1 MKELKKYRE
10 YWKELVHIENILSLL
25 HWDSEV
31 LIPEAARTERAEQ
44 IAYLSKLYHTKYVSS
59 ELDDILASLFQALNS
74 LDLNDEEKFILKKEL
89 EVLNHDRY
97 RAKKLRTEL
106 VEELSR
112 ITNLA
117 IGIWANAKKNK
128 NFSEFA
134 PTLQKIILLV
144 QEKADQYSYNTERY
158 DALLEDYEIG
168 VRASE
173 LEELFKHL
181 KNSLIPLINQ
191 FQTYPNPFLKPVHK
205 ELQYFFNK
213 KLSVLLGL
221 PENSHRLDTSQ
232 HPFSTS
238 LGANDKRITTRYDE
252 VDPLSSVFA
261 VLHETGHALYEYGLS
276 QSKNYPSP
284 LTVPA
289 SYGVHESQSRL
300 WENQIGRSRPFWEFM
315 YPTLLRDFNIYHY
328 DLPFEKLYNYVNSV
342 SRSKIRV
349 KADQVTY
356 NLHIILRFEIER
368 ELIKGSLLVKD
379 LPEVWN
385 SKMKEFFD
393 LEIENDAEGVLQDI
407 HWSGGSFGYFPTYTL
422 GNIYAA
428 QLFSVF
434 LKTHQSFWDDVRS
447 RGDFSSLV
455 KWLTKAV
462 YSQGKIYAP
471 KELIKHAT
479 GEYPDSSYLEK
490 YLKSKLRELSE

>member
-1 MKELKKYRE
+1 MKELKKYKE
-10 YWKELVHIENILSLL
+10 YWKELVHLENIISLL

-31 LIPEAARTERAEQ
+31 LIPDAARAERAEQ
-44 IAYLSKLYHTKYVSS
+44 IAYLSKLYHTKYISS
-59 ELDDILASLFQALNS
+59 EFDDILANLFQTLDN
-74 LDLNDEEKFILKKEL
+74 LDLNEEEKFTLKKEL

-117 IGIWANAKKNK
+117 LGIWANAKKNK

-134 PTLQKIILLV
+134 PTLQKIVLLV
-144 QEKADQYSYNTERY
+144 QEKADQYGYNTERY

-168 VRASE
+168 ARASE

-221 PENSHRLDTSQ
+221 PENAHRLDTSQ

-252 VDPLSSVFA
+252 TDPLSSVFA

-276 QSKNYPSP
+276 QAKNYPSP
-284 LTVPA
+284 LTTSA
-289 SYGVHESQSRL
+289 SYGIHESQSRL
-300 WENQIGRSRPFWEFM
+300 WENQIGRSRPFWEFI
-315 YPTLLRDFNIYHY
+315 YPTILKDFNIYHY

-342 SRSKIRV
+342 SRSKIRIE
-349 KADQVTY
+349 ADQVT
-356 NLHIILRFEIER
+356 
-368 ELIKGSLLVKD
+368 
-379 LPEVWN
+379 
-385 SKMKEFFD
+385 
-393 LEIENDAEGVLQDI
+393 
-407 HWSGGSFGYFPTYTL
+407 
-422 GNIYAA
+422 
-428 QLFSVF
+428 
-434 LKTHQSFWDDVRS
+434 
-447 RGDFSSLV
+447 
-455 KWLTKAV
+455 
-462 YSQGKIYAP
+462 
-471 KELIKHAT
+471 
-479 GEYPDSSYLEK
+479 
-490 YLKSKLRELSE
+490 